1 MTPKEEERKKVFAE
15 ILNELFE
22 QYDQYK
28 GKAEI
33 KQKEL
38 DELNQQGRDLIKKI
52 TAFKMFYD
60 ELVPESAEIRK
71 TPINVLGSL
80 LGEGGYIITKP
91 VSVVEALK
99 IIFKAKPSKEFEP
112 VELKDELELIRKKKL
127 LDSDADN
134 LLWITHSALRTL
146 IKDNYLIKNTEGSKP
161 TYRKKELYDLEF
173 IKKLLAP
180 IGYNDEK

>member
-22 QYDQYK
+22 KYDQYK
-28 GKAEI
+28 GKVEI

-38 DELNQQGRDLIKKI
+38 DELNQQGQDLIKKI

-60 ELVPESAEIRK
+60 ELDPESTEIRE
-71 TPINVLGSL
+71 TPINVLSSL
-80 LGEGGYIITKP
+80 IREGGYIIPKP

-112 VELKDELELIRKKKL
+112 VELKDELELIRKKKQL
-127 LDSDADN
+127 VSDADN
-134 LLWITHSALRTL
+134 LLWITHSALKTL
-146 IKDNYLIKNTEGSKP
+146 IKDNYIIKNTEGSKP
-161 TYRKKELYDLEF
+161 TYRKKDLVDIEF
-173 IKKLLAP
+173 IKKLL
-180 IGYNDEK
+180 GYKRDNDEK